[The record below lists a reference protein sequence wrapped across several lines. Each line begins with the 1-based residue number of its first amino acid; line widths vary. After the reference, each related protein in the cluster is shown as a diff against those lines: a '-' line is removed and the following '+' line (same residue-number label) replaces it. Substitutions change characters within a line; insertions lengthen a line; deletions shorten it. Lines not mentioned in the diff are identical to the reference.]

1 MNTITSLSE
10 KINNAKTLDFGTL
23 FSQCIEL
30 FKKVW
35 VQGLVMLLLTIA
47 FIIPF
52 YIIIYLPL
60 IAMGFFEDQM
70 TGYNND
76 PELIFMIPFI
86 LLILVFSIFA
96 MIVTFG
102 MKASFYR
109 ICKIK
114 DLNEAKSDDYF
125 YYLKRPHL
133 GKVITLSLM
142 SFGISLLAVLLC
154 VLPIIYVVVPIA
166 LINVVFAFNPEMKA
180 SDIVKASF
188 NLGNKKWLITFG
200 LMIIAGLLAE
210 IVGFMLCFIGIFAT
224 ASFAYLPAYFIYKES
239 VGFEDSYIVD
249 SIEEIDQ

>member
-200 LMIIAGLLAE
+200 LIIIAGLLAE

>member
-210 IVGFMLCFIGIFAT
+210 IVGFILCFIGIFAT

>member
-154 VLPIIYVVVPIA
+154 VLPIIYVAVPIA

-188 NLGNKKWLITFG
+188 NLGHKKWLITFG
-200 LMIIAGLLAE
+200 LIIIAGLLAE